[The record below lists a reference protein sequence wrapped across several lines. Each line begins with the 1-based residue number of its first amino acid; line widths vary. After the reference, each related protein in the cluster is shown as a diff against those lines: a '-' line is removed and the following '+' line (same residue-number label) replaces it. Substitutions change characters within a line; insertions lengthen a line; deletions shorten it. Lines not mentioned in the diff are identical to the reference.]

1 MKKYKFKKVLLALG
15 LVFATLSMS
24 VTKAYQNPSPC
35 CDEVDLDKIVASY
48 TTDTTFEIYIKAD
61 ENLRFQ
67 RNRHLGYW
75 IYNKLVKNN
84 GKYVSAK
91 ITLHDDDGTGH
102 DEFKIVV
109 TGLDFGS
116 RLSYSWTDLVA
127 MGKEVFENY
136 NWGAATY
143 RKIKF
148 YGTSQFHRGDKDYND
163 EDDDTD
169 NTGWDHVDNE
179 MHVVERGVRWDKQ
192 KLVVDA
198 AKIQVLNS
206 LAITFNIGTGAS
218 VARKRAHLGEFK
230 ARVAAYKTGV
240 NKLNHPGMTT
250 EHMNVIIAGRVEYK
264 LWELKITPFEKEL
277 EEIWAKQ
284 YQATNE
290 VYESAK
296 AVKEQ
301 REDNAPTVTLRDF
314 VAQYLKE
321 INFLKTMEYTAAE
334 KDKVIEHQANYSALK
349 EALDIAMAADSRVRN
364 NIFAIIDTESE
375 EGVQQV
381 VLFTPKLTFGWW
393 YYTITIDNISHSVMV
408 HGMSVEEIMQAFAAK
423 FSAHPTVECIVFVNF
438 LCMAKQENVPF
449 EYSATAEETT
459 QEDAEARESQRNAV
473 IVKAVQAANIK
484 ASYVVKTLWGGD
496 YVKITSKKE
505 AEAGNGQSIRYLST
519 GVDNVC
525 FFYEATLFCGTTAK
539 TAFFLYSFN
548 EFDLIQSQKFSAEL
562 LAPEFA
568 QTLVHEAIGSAPDRN
583 WVLSGGKKQT
593 QIVRFSPILADT
605 YKTYTITIA
614 DVGYS
619 ILVNS
624 RMTVEQMV
632 DALALELDSDTTVT
646 CVEDNISLTCSAV
659 TEGQAFAFASSVTAR
674 EATQAEKDAEAEA
687 LWQPQ
692 LVLTEVALVVA
703 TNARLVADE
712 IVHRMWANVETKAAK
727 IEASKQANA
736 AFLSEII
743 ALDAVKRT
751 EADASIITTFNN
763 QHQTLQ
769 AQTSELDA
777 IAKKA
782 IADAIAHRVA
792 EAEALW
798 QNSVRLANVALATA
812 TSAEVDAN
820 NAVNSDGSFA
830 SKEAAI
836 TVLKEANAAFNMAIR
851 ALDSVKRDEADA
863 TVVAGFNNQ
872 LQTLQRQA
880 SALEATL
887 AAAPWL
893 TQLALTNTAL
903 VTATNARIAATSV
916 INGEDSFA
924 DKWAAIE
931 VSKQYNAAFD
941 VSIQALDSVKNTNE
955 HVTTIATFN
964 NQLQTLQAET
974 SAIQVVL
981 EAAIEAKR
989 AADLAAPW
997 LTQLALTNTAF
1008 TTASNAA
1015 IEANSVLASTVDFPA
1030 KTAAIEASKQANEAF
1045 KVEIQALDAVKRDQ
1059 DDGVIVTTFNNQHQ
1073 ALKTQITE
1081 LEVALAAAIEAK
1093 RVADLAAP
1101 WQAQLALTDSA
1112 LITANT
1118 VVSNAASVM
1127 NSDAELSSK
1136 TTAVEAS
1143 KQANAVFISAI
1154 QALKLVER
1162 DATDGA
1168 VTTAFNDQYQTL
1180 LTQTTALEATLAMAI
1195 EAKRVADLAAPWLA
1209 QLALTNAALT
1219 AANEAMNNARFE
1231 METDA
1236 ELSSKTTVVEASKQ
1250 ANAVFISA
1258 IQALKLVERDAT
1270 DGAVTTAFTAQHQTL
1285 LEQNNALE
1293 ATLAAS
1299 EEKRVFDEATL
1310 TGYWKFPVIKGL
1322 NYQTTTHPSGIT
1334 DETGAFKCQP
1344 GEVVAFSIENLSLT
1358 QVDCQAVL
1366 QTKMT
1371 KSVSLNVAST
1381 GDGFKDW
1388 QDEEGKQVIITK
1400 VLFGLFNDN
1409 IKTAFAQADEA
1420 LKFITVK
1427 LTEVQKGNTAN
1438 QSLDANDLSVMVQNV
1453 LGTTEA
1459 VVLPTTEQATNM
1471 VTSGWQANKVFDAVD
1486 IVDTKG
1492 KADTKDKAD
1501 TEDKADTDASKKS
1514 SSGGGCVYNPNAPGR
1529 ADVGFILL
1537 MVLSVYYLVRR
1548 KRLTT

>member
-1 MKKYKFKKVLLALG
+1 MKKYTFKGILLAMG
-15 LVFATLSMS
+15 LVFATLSVQAQETRPGMI
-24 VTKAYQNPSPC
+24 YC
-35 CDEVDLDKIVASY
+35 CENVDLDSVSARYINDS
-48 TTDTTFEIYIKAD
+48 TFEIHVKAD
-61 ENLRFQ
+61 ENLHFLDV
-67 RNRHLGYW
+67 NVLSGT
-75 IYNKLVKNN
+75 YNKLIKNN
-84 GKYVSAK
+84 GQYIQTRVVLSGDH
-91 ITLHDDDGTGH
+91 TGT
-102 DEFKIVV
+102 DQFKIYAEK
-109 TGLDFGS
+109 LDFGS
-116 RLSYSWTDLVA
+116 RIRFSWDDLVT
-127 MGKEVFENY
+127 MGNNIFKNYDYGNQRYERIEFKRTVDIY
-136 NWGAATY
+136 NWW
-143 RKIKF
+143 RKIDAVIDVTES
-148 YGTSQFHRGDKDYND
+148 GP
-163 EDDDTD
+163 
-169 NTGWDHVDNE
+169 
-179 MHVVERGVRWDKQ
+179 RWDKQ
-192 KLVVDA
+192 KLVVEA
-198 AKIQVLNS
+198 AKSEVLTALSVVTNIIDTS
-206 LAITFNIGTGAS
+206 ASIKGKWIKFEAFEAKFQIHKKEVKRLAHPHTTIAITTAHQAVIN
-218 VARKRAHLGEFK
+218 RATADNQRYALKLQPFK
-230 ARVAAYKTGV
+230 K
-240 NKLNHPGMTT
+240 K
-250 EHMNVIIAGRVEYK
+250 
-264 LWELKITPFEKEL
+264 L
-277 EEIWAKQ
+277 EEVWTNQ
-284 YQATNE
+284 YQKTNE
-290 VYESAK
+290 AYESAK

-301 REDNAPTVTLRDF
+301 REQDNSPTATLQVV
-314 VAQYLKE
+314 VAEYLKE
-321 INFLKTMEYTAAE
+321 INFLKTLEWTATE

-349 EALDIAMAADSRVRN
+349 EALDIAMAADSKVRN

-375 EGVQQV
+375 EGIQQV

-393 YYTITIDNISHSVMV
+393 YYTINIDNISHSVMV

-423 FSAHPTVECIVFVNF
+423 FSAHPTVDCIVFVKF

-473 IVKAVQAANIK
+473 IVKAVQAADIK

-496 YVKITSKKE
+496 YVKITSKKG

-525 FFYEATLFCGTTAK
+525 FFYEATLFCGTKAK

-548 EFDLIQSQKFSAEL
+548 EFDSIQKFSAEL

-568 QTLVHEAIGSAPDRN
+568 QTLVHEAIGSASDRN

-624 RMTVEQMV
+624 ETTVEQMV

-692 LVLTEVALVVA
+692 LVLTEAALVVA

-924 DKWAAIE
+924 DKWTAIE
-931 VSKQYNAAFD
+931 LSKQYNAAFD

-1045 KVEIQALDAVKRDQ
+1045 KVEIQALDAIKRDQ
-1059 DDGVIVTTFNNQHQ
+1059 DDGVTVTTFNNQHQ
-1073 ALKTQITE
+1073 ALQTQITE

-1366 QTKMT
+1366 QAKTT
-1371 KSVSLNVAST
+1371 KSISLSATST

-1388 QDEEGKQVIITK
+1388 QDEQGKQVIITK

-1453 LGTTEA
+1453 LGTTES

-1486 IVDTKG
+1486 TVDTKG

-1514 SSGGGCVYNPNAPGR
+1514 SGGGGCVYNPNATGR

>member
-1 MKKYKFKKVLLALG
+1 MKKYKFKGILLALG
-15 LVFATLSMS
+15 LVFATLSMQAGADYP
-24 VTKAYQNPSPC
+24 KYC
-35 CDEVDLDKIVASY
+35 CEIVDINKVVASY
-48 TTDTTFEIYIKAD
+48 TGDTTFEIYIKAK
-61 ENLRFQ
+61 ENLHFWDVTW
-67 RNRHLGYW
+67 LGVNYK
-75 IYNKLVKNN
+75 KLIKNN
-84 GKYVSAK
+84 GHYVPVK
-91 ITLHDDDGTGH
+91 ITLHDDDGTGT
-102 DEFKIVV
+102 DEFKMVV
-109 TGLDFGS
+109 SGLDFGS
-116 RLSYSWTDLVA
+116 RIFFSWVDLLA
-127 MGKEVFENY
+127 MGKAVFKNY
-136 NWGAATY
+136 D
-143 RKIKF
+143 
-148 YGTSQFHRGDKDYND
+148 YGTRRFERIEFERTSDFNNG
-163 EDDDTD
+163 TSGGD
-169 NTGWDHVDNE
+169 NTGWNNLDAAIDVIE
-179 MHVVERGVRWDKQ
+179 SGSRWDKQ

-198 AKIQVLNS
+198 AKSEVLSS
-206 LAITFNIGTGAS
+206 LAIITKNIDADVSIATKWNNLS
-218 VARKRAHLGEFK
+218 VFK
-230 ARVAAYKTGV
+230 AKIEIHKKEFEKLARPHITAAITTAHETIINNAIIDHQEYAYKSAKFMIKLEGFWHSQHSKT
-240 NKLNHPGMTT
+240 NK
-250 EHMNVIIAGRVEYK
+250 A
-264 LWELKITPFEKEL
+264 
-277 EEIWAKQ
+277 
-284 YQATNE
+284 
-290 VYESAK
+290 YESAK

-301 REDNAPTVTLRDF
+301 REQDNSPTATLQVV
-314 VAQYLKE
+314 VAEYLKE
-321 INFLKTMEYTAAE
+321 INFLKTLEHTDTE
-334 KDKVIEHQANYSALK
+334 KNKVIEHQANYSALK
-349 EALDIAMAADSRVRN
+349 EALYVAMAGDSKVRN
-364 NIFAIIDTESE
+364 NIFAIAKTHSE
-375 EGVQQV
+375 GDITMQTV
-381 VLFTPKLTFGWW
+381 VFTPKLTSGWR
-393 YYTITIDNISHSVMV
+393 YYTINIDNVSHSVEV
-408 HGMSVEEIMQAFAAK
+408 LAGMSVDQILQAFSVK
-423 FSAHPTVECIVFVNF
+423 FSAHPTVYCLISFYENF
-438 LCMAKQENVPF
+438 LCVARQENVSF
-449 EYSATAEETT
+449 DYSA
-459 QEDAEARESQRNAV
+459 
-473 IVKAVQAANIK
+473 
-484 ASYVVKTLWGGD
+484 
-496 YVKITSKKE
+496 
-505 AEAGNGQSIRYLST
+505 
-519 GVDNVC
+519 
-525 FFYEATLFCGTTAK
+525 
-539 TAFFLYSFN
+539 
-548 EFDLIQSQKFSAEL
+548 
-562 LAPEFA
+562 
-568 QTLVHEAIGSAPDRN
+568 
-583 WVLSGGKKQT
+583 
-593 QIVRFSPILADT
+593 
-605 YKTYTITIA
+605 
-614 DVGYS
+614 
-619 ILVNS
+619 
-624 RMTVEQMV
+624 
-632 DALALELDSDTTVT
+632 
-646 CVEDNISLTCSAV
+646 
-659 TEGQAFAFASSVTAR
+659 TAR
-674 EATQAEKDAEAEA
+674 EATQAEKDAAEV

-692 LVLTEVALVVA
+692 LALTKAAL
-703 TNARLVADE
+703 LVASYAYLLADE
-712 IVHRMWANVETKAAK
+712 FVYKASANVEVKAAK
-727 IEASKQANA
+727 VEASKQANA
-736 AFLSEII
+736 AFLSEIT
-743 ALDAVKRT
+743 ALDAVKKT
-751 EADASIITTFNN
+751 EAHASIITTFNN
-763 QHQTLQ
+763 SHQMLQ
-769 AQTSELDA
+769 TQTSDLDA
-777 IAKKA
+777 IVKKVF
-782 IADAIAHRVA
+782 ADAEAHRKTQFWQHSLGVA
-792 EAEALW
+792 NA
-798 QNSVRLANVALATA
+798 ALATA

-820 NAVNSDGSFA
+820 NAVNGDGSFA
-830 SKEAAI
+830 SKAAAI
-836 TVLKEANAAFNMAIR
+836 TVLKEANVAFNVAIQTLITV
-851 ALDSVKRDEADA
+851 ANSFKKDEADA
-863 TVVAGFNNQ
+863 VVIAEFNNQ

-887 AAAPWL
+887 VAAIEAKRATDLAASWL

-903 VTATNARIAATSV
+903 TTASNAVIEASSV
-916 INGEDSFA
+916 LASTVDFPA
-924 DKWAAIE
+924 KTAAIE
-931 VSKQYNAAFD
+931 ASKQANEAFRLA
-941 VSIQALDSVKNTNE
+941 IQALDTVKRDQDDGVT
-955 HVTTIATFN
+955 VTTFN
-964 NQLQTLQAET
+964 DQHQALKTQITE
-974 SAIQVVL
+974 L
-981 EAAIEAKR
+981 EVALAAAIEAKR

-997 LTQLALTNTAF
+997 LAQLALTNTAFTTASNAVIEANSVLASTVDFPAKTAAIEASKQANEAFRLAIQALDTVKRDQDDGVTVTTFNDQHQALKTQITELEVALAAAIEAKRVADLAAPWLAQLALTNTAF

-1073 ALKTQITE
+1073 ALQTQITE

-1366 QTKMT
+1366 QAKTT
-1371 KSVSLNVAST
+1371 KSISLSATST

-1388 QDEEGKQVIITK
+1388 QDEQGKQVIITK

-1453 LGTTEA
+1453 LGTTES

-1486 IVDTKG
+1486 TVDTKG

-1514 SSGGGCVYNPNAPGR
+1514 SGGGGCVYNPNATGR